1 MKNNVNCDIEKIDN
15 LNSECVVQS
24 FSEYLDDLITSFIKS
39 KDVNKQLLFDLL
51 NQDLSKISDKNPFD
65 LIKSEK
71 FLNKI
76 LQHSNLNKGS
86 LIYFSMKDKK
96 FFVVDGDAKVM
107 VNSIYISNLDGMIQ
121 LLIYSLNKLIK
132 LSKDE
137 KDWIVLKMDVVYSI
151 SKNFLGEFI
160 KPTLE
165 EFISWIF
172 DKKQRGRSGTV
183 SYKTKRFYLRNKLMK
198 NDFCLLYPTK
208 KEIFAFLNFQLIGL
222 EQNLNLLDK
231 HIWNPIKSIY
241 FDLFNKNVAED
252 ILREL
257 DKLLDIY
264 PAEELFARYNNAFL
278 LTLSTSTPKFKYIEK
293 RKQDSILKE
302 SEAVVL
308 EIPDILK
315 DWVKEKDKL
324 NWNLTFLYQYYQYM
338 TGKETQYYYQL
349 NNKNTSHIT
358 NDLVAVGN
366 KDIKYSSKFIKSI
379 DLMVVEILQSEI
391 KNKDD
396 ILSSLSSIAQFI
408 ILSKEE
414 YKQEKEM
421 DLLFVSKDKYP
432 YASIILNNVGSYF
445 EYNIDFFK
453 KKNNISWVRH
463 FVLPQETKVH
473 LTGISDFDTRS
484 GILIFTHLQELLF
497 FNNKERIVTVDNSEL
512 AFIEDLRDR
521 LQDNTVKSLLISNK
535 DIVDCLNLIIEQ
547 NK

>member
-1 MKNNVNCDIEKIDN
+1 MKNNVNCDIAKLNN
-15 LNSECVVQS
+15 LNSECAIQS
-24 FSEYLDDLITSFIKS
+24 FSEYLDDLITSFIKT

-51 NQDLSKISDKNPFD
+51 NQDPAKKSDKNPFD
-65 LIKSEK
+65 LIKTEG

-86 LIYFSMKDKK
+86 LIYFSMKNKK
-96 FFVVDGDAKVM
+96 FFVIDGDAKVM

-121 LLIYSLNKLIK
+121 LLIYSLDKLGK
-132 LSKDE
+132 LSKNE
-137 KDWIVLKMDVVYSI
+137 KDWIVLKMDVVYSV

-165 EFISWIF
+165 EFISWMF
-172 DKKQRGRSGTV
+172 DKKQQGGSGTV
-183 SYKTKRFYLRNKLMK
+183 SYKIKRFYLRNKLMK
-198 NDFCLLYPTK
+198 NDFCLLYPTQ
-208 KEIFAFLNFQLIGL
+208 KEMFAFLNFQLIGL
-222 EQNLNLLDK
+222 KQNLNLLDK

-241 FDLFNKNVAED
+241 FDLFDKNVAED

-264 PAEELFARYNNAFL
+264 PAEELFAKYNNAFL

-302 SEAVVL
+302 SERVVL
-308 EIPDILK
+308 NIPNILK
-315 DWVKEKDKL
+315 SWLKEKDKL
-324 NWNLTFLYQYYQYM
+324 SWNLIFLYQYYQYM
-338 TGKETQYYYQL
+338 SGKETQYYYQL

-366 KDIKYSSKFIKSI
+366 KDIKYSSKFIQSI

-391 KNKDD
+391 KSKDD

-414 YKQEKEM
+414 YKQEKEA
-421 DLLFVSKDKYP
+421 DLLFISKDKYP
-432 YASIILNNVGSYF
+432 YASIILNNVGSSF

-463 FVLPQETKVH
+463 FVLPKKTKVH

-512 AFIEDLRDR
+512 AFIENLRDR
-521 LQDNTVKSLLISNK
+521 LQDNTVKSLLIPNK
-535 DIVDCLNLIIEQ
+535 DIVDCLNFIIEQ

>member
-1 MKNNVNCDIEKIDN
+1 MKNNINCDIAKLNN
-15 LNSECVVQS
+15 LNSECAVQS
-24 FSEYLDDLITSFIKS
+24 FSEYLDDLITSFIKT

-51 NQDLSKISDKNPFD
+51 NQDPEKTSDKNPLD
-65 LIKSEK
+65 LIRSED
-71 FLNKI
+71 FLDKI

-96 FFVVDGDAKVM
+96 FFVIEGDAKVM

-121 LLIYSLNKLIK
+121 LLIYSLDKLGK
-132 LSKDE
+132 LSENE
-137 KDWIVLKMDVVYSI
+137 KDWIVLKMDVVYSV

-165 EFISWIF
+165 EFISWMF
-172 DKKQRGRSGTV
+172 DKKQQCGSGTV

-198 NDFCLLYPTK
+198 NDFCLLYPTQ
-208 KEIFAFLNFQLIGL
+208 KEMFAFLNFQLIGL
-222 EQNLNLLDK
+222 KQNLNLLDK

-241 FDLFNKNVAED
+241 FDLFDKNVAED

-302 SEAVVL
+302 SERVVL
-308 EIPDILK
+308 NIPNILK
-315 DWVKEKDKL
+315 SWLKEKDKL
-324 NWNLTFLYQYYQYM
+324 SWNLIFLYQYYQYM
-338 TGKETQYYYQL
+338 SGKETQYYYQS

-358 NDLVAVGN
+358 NELVAVGN
-366 KDIKYSSKFIKSI
+366 KDIKYSSKFIQSI

-391 KNKDD
+391 KSKDD

-408 ILSKEE
+408 ILSKEG
-414 YKQEKEM
+414 YKQKKEA
-421 DLLFVSKDKYP
+421 DLLFISKDKYP
-432 YASIILNNVGSYF
+432 YASIILNNVGSSF

-463 FVLPQETKVH
+463 FVLPKKTKCH

-521 LQDNTVKSLLISNK
+521 LKDNTVKSLLIPNK
-535 DIVDCLNLIIEQ
+535 DIVDCLNFIIEQ

>member
-222 EQNLNLLDK
+222 EQNLKLLDK

-453 KKNNISWVRH
+453 KKII
-463 FVLPQETKVH
+463 FLG
-473 LTGISDFDTRS
+473 LD
-484 GILIFTHLQELLF
+484 ILFYPKKQKFT
-497 FNNKERIVTVDNSEL
+497 
-512 AFIEDLRDR
+512 
-521 LQDNTVKSLLISNK
+521 
-535 DIVDCLNLIIEQ
+535 
-547 NK
+547 

>member
-1 MKNNVNCDIEKIDN
+1 MKNNVNCDIAKLNN
-15 LNSECVVQS
+15 LNSECTIQS
-24 FSEYLDDLITSFIKS
+24 FSEYLDDLITSFIKT

-51 NQDLSKISDKNPFD
+51 NQDPAKKSDKNPFD
-65 LIKSEK
+65 LIKTEG

-86 LIYFSMKDKK
+86 LIYFSMKNKK
-96 FFVVDGDAKVM
+96 FFVIDGDAKVM

-121 LLIYSLNKLIK
+121 LLIYSLDKLGK
-132 LSKDE
+132 LSKNE
-137 KDWIVLKMDVVYSI
+137 KDWIVLKMDVVYSV

-165 EFISWIF
+165 EFISWMF
-172 DKKQRGRSGTV
+172 DKKQQGGSGTV

-198 NDFCLLYPTK
+198 NDFCLLYPTQ
-208 KEIFAFLNFQLIGL
+208 KEMFAFLNFQLIGL
-222 EQNLNLLDK
+222 KQNLNLLDK

-241 FDLFNKNVAED
+241 FDLFDKNIAED

-264 PAEELFARYNNAFL
+264 PAEELFAKYNNAFL

-302 SEAVVL
+302 SERVVL
-308 EIPDILK
+308 NIPNILK
-315 DWVKEKDKL
+315 SWLKEKDKL
-324 NWNLTFLYQYYQYM
+324 SWNLIFLYQYYQYM
-338 TGKETQYYYQL
+338 SGKETQYYYQL

-366 KDIKYSSKFIKSI
+366 KDIKYSSKFIQSI

-391 KNKDD
+391 KSKDD

-414 YKQEKEM
+414 YKQEKEA
-421 DLLFVSKDKYP
+421 DLLFISKDKYP
-432 YASIILNNVGSYF
+432 YASIILNNVGSSF

-463 FVLPQETKVH
+463 FVLPKKTKVH

-497 FNNKERIVTVDNSEL
+497 FNNKERIVTVDDSEL

-521 LQDNTVKSLLISNK
+521 LQDNTVKSLLIPNK
-535 DIVDCLNLIIEQ
+535 DIVDCLNFIIEQ